1 MGFIC
6 AMMMML
12 VEMGSALEDPF
23 GSDVTDHPLEKY
35 CKAVEL
41 QAAAVAKRHRGGI
54 LGADLAVPPSQRYSE
69 VRRHASRLASGAQSR
84 EAGEL
89 GLDLWRAQQRRDSV
103 VNHQHLSVQ

>member
-23 GSDVTDHPLEKY
+23 GADVTDHPLEKY

-41 QAAAVAKRHRGGI
+41 QVAAVAKRHRGGT
-54 LGADLAVPPSQRYSE
+54 LGTDLAVPPSQRYSE
-69 VRRHASRLASGAQSR
+69 VSARTAPAAK
-84 EAGEL
+84 
-89 GLDLWRAQQRRDSV
+89 V
-103 VNHQHLSVQ
+103 